1 MDDVVYNIRQL
12 LRALDTARLN
22 AQTIWRDSAERDI
35 SRRYLDP
42 LFDAANSVQL
52 TSEQMKD
59 VLYSAIQYIESA
71 DVSSKE
77 ALELSSQIIRLI
89 HEIDKE
95 LEGVRNGVQAIDS
108 GLSILEEDCR
118 IIDSLLKQAHVIG
131 ESAPPRQPRQS
142 GILLWPLDL
151 LEQLVY
157 ATVDSSVK
165 LAEHTVDISIA
176 TATKMID
183 NVVGNRYNDT

>member
-95 LEGVRNGVQAIDS
+95 LEGVRNGVQSIDS